1 MYRKIK
7 NYIPYETKILEF
19 KENNY
24 IQVEIFQPMLQDG
37 ETKIVTMNISYDEPW
52 EEIKSSIDAHL
63 QKGVIREC
71 PLCFVTD
78 KDRIFRVSCKKCAF
92 SWCNGCFRKMI
103 YKSQRFNHESRCLYN
118 IDIQCP
124 TCHSIVENT
133 HFMELVKPTT
143 TL

>member
-7 NYIPYETKILEF
+7 NYIPFETKILEF

-24 IQVEIFQPMLQDG
+24 IQVEIFQPMLQ

-63 QKGVIREC
+63 QCILSREC
-71 PLCFVTD
+71 PLCFFTD
-78 KDRIFRVSCKKCAF
+78 KDKLFRVSCKKCAS
-92 SWCNGCFRKMI
+92 SWCNVCYRKMI
-103 YKSQRFNHESRCLYN
+103 YKSQRFNHESRCY
-118 IDIQCP
+118 QCP

-143 TL
+143 L